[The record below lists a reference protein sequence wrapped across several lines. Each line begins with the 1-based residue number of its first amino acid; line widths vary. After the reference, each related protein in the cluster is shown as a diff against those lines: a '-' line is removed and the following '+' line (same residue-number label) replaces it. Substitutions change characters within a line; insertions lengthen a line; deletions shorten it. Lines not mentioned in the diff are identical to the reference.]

1 MKHRIFK
8 ALAFAIVLTLM
19 ATSAAFAAV
28 PQDVTGKD
36 YEAAVQALMD
46 IGAITGDTDGLFHPD
61 NNLTRAQACSI
72 VVKTINPPSAE
83 LFGTATQAIPQ
94 SGFTDLGGYGWAA
107 PYINYASNNN
117 IAKGV
122 GNNKFAPGSPV
133 TTDQMVTFVLRAAGY
148 TDAVLGGTW
157 PDNYKAKAAELGLYK
172 GLPETLPV
180 NATKWMAAQFTY
192 NAMALIAAAH
202 EKPSEPGQVDLAG
215 LTYGTGRF
223 DDNITSYA
231 GKPLAKTVT
240 VYTYGEKADY
250 SDIMTLSKDVTDYT
264 LSSVYKYK
272 NVSTPAWYKMSGG
285 QIVQVILPYNVGFSG
300 YAYGVINST
309 FTTVNGADERVTG
322 LDTLTAT
329 REITWLCEKG
339 LSVPAI
345 VKGSGEIYEMKTTA
359 GEVRNIAT
367 AGSADIMG
375 KHFVEITSTH
385 AFTTVADYENGA
397 IALTGADTAYYEVK
411 DNTSVYVVNKDGEY
425 AAGSL
430 SNIREGREVRLYD
443 ISDDDYDNVDIVVIN
458 QY

>member
-8 ALAFAIVLTLM
+8 TLAYAIVLTLM
-19 ATSAAFAAV
+19 AASAAFAAV
-28 PQDVTGKD
+28 PQDVAGKD
-36 YEAAVQALMD
+36 YESAVQALMD

-83 LFGTATQAIPQ
+83 LFGTATQAIQQ

-107 PYINYASNNN
+107 PYINYASNND

-148 TDAVLGGTW
+148 TDAALGGTW
-157 PDNYKAKAAELGLYK
+157 PDNYTAKAAELGLYK
-172 GLPETLPV
+172 GLPEILPA

-192 NAMALIAAAH
+192 NALGLIAAAH
-202 EKPSEPGQVDLAG
+202 EEPAEPGIVDLAG

-223 DDNITSYA
+223 DENITTYA
-231 GKPLAKTVT
+231 GKPLAKTIS
-240 VYTYGEKADY
+240 VYTYGEKTDY
-250 SDIMTLSKDVTDYT
+250 SESMTLSKNTANYI
-264 LSSVYKYK
+264 LSSIYKYK
-272 NVSTPAWYKMSGG
+272 NVSSPVWYKLSGG
-285 QIVQVILPYNVGFSG
+285 QIVQLILPYDVGFSG

-309 FTTVNGADERVTG
+309 FTTMNAEDDRVIG

-339 LSVPAI
+339 LMVPDV

-359 GEVRNIAT
+359 GEVRHITT
-367 AGSADIMG
+367 AGDSDIMG
-375 KHFVEITSTH
+375 KHFVEITSAH
-385 AFTTVADYENGA
+385 EFTAVADYDNGA
-397 IALTGADTAYYEVK
+397 IALTGADTVYYEVK
-411 DNTSVYVVNKDGEY
+411 DNASVYLVNEDGEY
-425 AAGSL
+425 VTGSL

>member
-1 MKHRIFK
+1 MKRGIFK
-8 ALAFAIVLTLM
+8 TLAFVIVLTLM

-61 NNLTRAQACSI
+61 DNLTRAQACSI
-72 VVKTINPPSAE
+72 VIKTIDPPASE
-83 LFGTATQAIPQ
+83 LFGTATQFAPQ

-117 IAKGV
+117 IAKGI

-133 TTDQMVTFVLRAAGY
+133 TTDQMVTFVLRAAGF
-148 TDAVLGGTW
+148 TDAALGGTW
-157 PDNYKAKAAELGLYK
+157 PDNYKAKATELGLYK

-180 NATKWMAAQFTY
+180 NATKWMAAQITY
-192 NAMALIAAAH
+192 NAMDLIAAAH
-202 EKPSEPGQVDLAG
+202 EEPAEPGKVDLAE

-223 DDNITSYA
+223 DDNITTYA
-231 GKPLAKTVT
+231 GKPLAKNIA
-240 VYTYGEKADY
+240 VYTYGEKAEY
-250 SDIMTLSKDVTDYT
+250 SESMTLSKNTANYV
-264 LSSVYKYK
+264 LSSIYKYK
-272 NVSTPAWYKMSGG
+272 NVSTPAWYKMCGG
-285 QIVQVILPYNVGFSG
+285 QIVQLIVPYNVGFSG

-309 FTTVNGADERVTG
+309 FSTMNAEDEKVTG

-329 REITWLCEKG
+329 REILWLCEKG
-339 LSVPAI
+339 LDIPDI
-345 VKGSGEIYEMKTTA
+345 VKGSGEIYEMKTVA
-359 GEVRNIAT
+359 GEVRHVTT
-367 AGSADIMG
+367 AGASDIMG
-375 KHFVEITSTH
+375 KHFVEITSAH
-385 AFTTVADYENGA
+385 EFTMVADFDNGA
-397 IALTGADTAYYEVK
+397 IALTGDDAIYYEVK
-411 DNTSVYVVNKDGEY
+411 DNASVYIVNEDGEY
-425 AAGSL
+425 MTGSL

>member
-8 ALAFAIVLTLM
+8 TLAYAIVLTLM

-83 LFGTATQAIPQ
+83 LFGTATQAIQQ

-107 PYINYASNNN
+107 SYINYASNND

-148 TDAVLGGTW
+148 TDAALGGTW

-172 GLPETLPV
+172 GLPQILPV

-192 NAMALIAAAH
+192 NALELITAAH
-202 EKPSEPGQVDLAG
+202 EQTGEPGQLDLAG

-223 DDNITSYA
+223 DVNITTYA
-231 GKPLAKTVT
+231 GKPLAKTVSF
-240 VYTYGEKADY
+240 YTYGEKTDY
-250 SDIMTLSKDVTDYT
+250 SESMTLSKNTADYV

-272 NVSTPAWYKMSGG
+272 NVSTPVWYKMSGG
-285 QIVQVILPYNVGFSG
+285 QIVQLILPYDVGFSG

-309 FTTVNGADERVTG
+309 FATVNGSDEKVTG
-322 LDTLTAT
+322 LNTLTAG

-339 LSVPAI
+339 LSTPLI
-345 VKGSGEIYEMKTTA
+345 IKGSGEIYEMKTVA

-367 AGSADIMG
+367 AGSADVLG
-375 KHFVEITSTH
+375 KYFVELTSTH
-385 AFTTVADYENGA
+385 AFTKVADYESGA
-397 IALTGADTAYYEVK
+397 IALSGPDTAYYEVK
-411 DNTSVYVVNKDGEY
+411 DNASVYVVNKDGEY
-425 AAGSL
+425 VPGSL

-443 ISDDDYDNVDIVVIN
+443 ISDDDYDNIDIVVIN